1 MFCLS
6 PKNYK
11 NYKNILKI
19 RDKLTNSAWDQMIIS
34 TIVWEHLWRIPDVFS
49 LPVRDLLWRNDTV
62 LNTV

>member
-19 RDKLTNSAWDQMIIS
+19 RDKLTNSARDQMIIS
-34 TIVWEHLWRIPDVFS
+34 TIVWERLWRIPDVFS